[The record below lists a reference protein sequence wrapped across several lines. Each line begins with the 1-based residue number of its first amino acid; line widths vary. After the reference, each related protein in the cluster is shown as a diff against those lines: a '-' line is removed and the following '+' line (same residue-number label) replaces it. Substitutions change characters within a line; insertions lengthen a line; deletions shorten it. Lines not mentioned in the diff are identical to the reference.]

1 MPFVNGIVKWHTKVN
16 APVREAKAKGK
27 SMKDGTGRE
36 FDDDLTHFLQWYLD
50 AGLRLYVPHDNF
62 IHFVEGV
69 TGVTIYRSEPYQVQL
84 FTATPN
90 TIIPSH
96 THPNVDSYE
105 VALSGME
112 FYLDDKV
119 VLPRW
124 YANIKGNGT
133 NLPDSHY
140 KVVRVLPESPHSAIA
155 GDKGGA
161 FMSVQRWLNGVEPTS
176 VGNDWDGTTMG
187 AHHSDQVLTTE
198 INEESN

>member
-1 MPFVNGIVKWHTKVN
+1 
-16 APVREAKAKGK
+16 
-27 SMKDGTGRE
+27 MKDGTGRE
-36 FDDDLTHFLQWYLD
+36 FEDDLTYFLQWYLD
-50 AGLRLYVPHDNF
+50 AGLRLFVPQDNF

-90 TIIPSH
+90 TVIPSH

-105 VALSGME
+105 VSLSGME

-124 YANIKGNGT
+124 YANIKAKGSNI
-133 NLPDSHY
+133 PDSHY

-155 GDKGGA
+155 GKNGGA
-161 FMSVQRWLNGVEPTS
+161 FMSVQKWLNNVKPTS
-176 VGNDWDGTTMG
+176 VGNDWDGNTMG
-187 AHHSDQVLTTE
+187 VRHTDQVTTT
-198 INEESN
+198 IQNEESN